1 MDDILKIGH
10 LRLTGNSQLR
20 KPNQQESTAAGT
32 ASFKEVL
39 DRNVLKFSNHAELR
53 MAQRG
58 ITFKPETIS
67 KIVNAIDQAAAK
79 GAKDSLV
86 VYRDIAMIVNVPS
99 RTVITALD
107 GNSLQGNVFTQ
118 IDSAVIVS

>member
-1 MDDILKIGH
+1 MDEIMKIGH
-10 LRLTGNSQLR
+10 LRLTGSAQPR
-20 KPNQQESTAAGT
+20 KANQQVSAEQGT
-32 ASFKEVL
+32 KSFQSMLDNSVL
-39 DRNVLKFSNHAELR
+39 NFSSHAEIR

-58 ITFKPETIS
+58 ISFKPETLS
-67 KIVNAIDQAAAK
+67 KIVTAIDQAAAK

-99 RTVITALD
+99 RTVVTAMD
-107 GNSLQGNVFTQ
+107 GSSLQGNVFTK